1 MTQVNESPTKI
12 HTQKDTM
19 NSPYITFS
27 VRNFLTMYATGKPAQ
42 VLEETRRY
50 RLDFLGISESGRR
63 WLGSG
68 KVKTQT

>member
-1 MTQVNESPTKI
+1 
-12 HTQKDTM
+12 M
-19 NSPYITFS
+19 NSPYITRINTFS
-27 VRNFLTMYATGKPAQ
+27 VRYFLIMYATGKPAQ

-50 RLDFLGISESGRR
+50 RLDFLGISGSGRR